1 MRAAR
6 AEFAGDEPGHEAI
19 VAVARSVVAGERARL
34 TGDGAATSVDDARSV
49 SDLAGEVTAQLRA
62 LTSTRVA
69 SVINATGVIVHTN
82 LGRAPWPVAAI
93 EAARATAERSL
104 FLELDPGTG
113 RRGQRYREAEEH
125 LIALT
130 GGEDALVVNNNAAAV
145 ALAVG
150 LAGRGGVVVSRGEL
164 VEIGGGVRIPEVIR
178 RAGARLIEVGTTNR
192 TRAADFEEPL
202 AAGRARI
209 VLRVHLSN
217 FRQTGFVESP

>member
-1 MRAAR
+1 MARSASPAPKARPPSVDRVVRAAR
-6 AEFAGDEPGHEAI
+6 AEFAGGDEPGHEAI

-34 TGDGAATSVDDARSV
+34 TGDRAAASVDDARSV

-113 RRGQRYREAEEH
+113 R
-125 LIALT
+125 
-130 GGEDALVVNNNAAAV
+130 
-145 ALAVG
+145 
-150 LAGRGGVVVSRGEL
+150 
-164 VEIGGGVRIPEVIR
+164 
-178 RAGARLIEVGTTNR
+178 
-192 TRAADFEEPL
+192 
-202 AAGRARI
+202 
-209 VLRVHLSN
+209 
-217 FRQTGFVESP
+217 